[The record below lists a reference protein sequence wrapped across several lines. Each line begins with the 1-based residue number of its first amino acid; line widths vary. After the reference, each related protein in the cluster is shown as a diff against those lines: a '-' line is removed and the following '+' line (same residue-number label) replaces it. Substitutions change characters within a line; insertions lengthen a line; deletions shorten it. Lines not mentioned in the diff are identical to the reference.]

1 MREEVLK
8 RIGINVID
16 EAKIRV
22 FVDTDCKNE
31 ADDQFALVHFL
42 LTPKFEICGV
52 NATHFEAKAHSKKSM
67 LDSYKEIK
75 KVLELAEMEDVNCYK
90 GSTKPINEGIEESEG
105 ALAIIKEAK
114 KKGKLFI
121 ACLGALTNV
130 ATALT
135 IDSSISDNICI
146 LWNGGHPYSSPR
158 PEFNVMQDIKACQ
171 IVLESDAEIWQ
182 IPQDVYSKLEVSL
195 AELKLKV
202 FPYGKIGNYLYSQL
216 EIIYK
221 TEYNPFFLLR
231 SGENWTLGDNSLIF
245 ALIIN
250 QYRDFITYR
259 KAPKINDNG
268 LYEGS
273 SSKKMIKVFTDI
285 DVRFTLEDFFSKLAL
300 VYKD

>member
-1 MREEVLK
+1 MLMRINSIRYNNSVVDGPGIRTVLFMQ
-8 RIGINVID
+8 GCD
-16 EAKIRV
+16 LH
-22 FVDTDCKNE
+22 CKGCQNR
-31 ADDQFALVHFL
+31 
-42 LTPKFEICGV
+42 
-52 NATHFEAKAHSKKSM
+52 
-67 LDSYKEIK
+67 
-75 KVLELAEMEDVNCYK
+75 
-90 GSTKPINEGIEESEG
+90 STWDLN
-105 ALAIIKEAK
+105 
-114 KKGKLFI
+114 KGK
-121 ACLGALTNV
+121 
-130 ATALT
+130 
-135 IDSSISDNICI
+135 
-146 LWNGGHPYSSPR
+146 
-158 PEFNVMQDIKACQ
+158 
-171 IVLESDAEIWQ
+171 
-182 IPQDVYSKLEVSL
+182 EVSVYDL
-195 AELKLKV
+195 VNELKLKV

-216 EIIYK
+216 ENIYK

>member
-121 ACLGALTNV
+121 ASLGALTNV
-130 ATALT
+130 ATALK

-216 EIIYK
+216 ENIYK

>member
-105 ALAIIKEAK
+105 A
-114 KKGKLFI
+114 
-121 ACLGALTNV
+121 
-130 ATALT
+130 
-135 IDSSISDNICI
+135 
-146 LWNGGHPYSSPR
+146 
-158 PEFNVMQDIKACQ
+158 
-171 IVLESDAEIWQ
+171 
-182 IPQDVYSKLEVSL
+182 
-195 AELKLKV
+195 
-202 FPYGKIGNYLYSQL
+202 
-216 EIIYK
+216 
-221 TEYNPFFLLR
+221 
-231 SGENWTLGDNSLIF
+231 
-245 ALIIN
+245 
-250 QYRDFITYR
+250 
-259 KAPKINDNG
+259 
-268 LYEGS
+268 
-273 SSKKMIKVFTDI
+273 
-285 DVRFTLEDFFSKLAL
+285 
-300 VYKD
+300 